1 MPMSEVKSWQV
12 YTNLQG
18 LEELKQVA
26 RHDQKAALR
35 EAAKQFEAL
44 FLEMFLKQARKV
56 NFDDEG
62 LLSSERVSF
71 YQAWYDKQ
79 LAQDI
84 AAKGSMGLADQLVR
98 QLSPQHPVV
107 SVEEYEKMQQ
117 QKEQKPQQTL
127 PTTAQMLNLRRR

>member
-44 FLEMFLKQARKV
+44 FLEMFLKQAR
-56 NFDDEG
+56 
-62 LLSSERVSF
+62 
-71 YQAWYDKQ
+71 
-79 LAQDI
+79 
-84 AAKGSMGLADQLVR
+84 
-98 QLSPQHPVV
+98 
-107 SVEEYEKMQQ
+107 
-117 QKEQKPQQTL
+117 
-127 PTTAQMLNLRRR
+127 

>member
-1 MPMSEVKSWQV
+1 MQTSDLKSWQV

-18 LEELKQVA
+18 LEELKHVA
-26 RHDQKAALR
+26 RHDQKTALR

-62 LLSSERVSF
+62 MMTSDRVAF
-71 YQAWYDKQ
+71 YQEWYDKQ

-98 QLSPQHPVV
+98 QLSPKHPVV

-117 QKEQKPQQTL
+117 QKKQKQQETL
-127 PTTAQMLNLRRR
+127 PTTEQVLNLRRR

>member
-1 MPMSEVKSWQV
+1 MQTSDLKSWQV

-26 RHDQKAALR
+26 RQDQKSALY

-62 LLSSERVSF
+62 LMTSDKVGF
-71 YQAWYDKQ
+71 YQEWYDKQ

-98 QLSPQHPVV
+98 QLSPKHPVV
-107 SVEEYEKMQQ
+107 TVEEYEKLQQ
-117 QKEQKPQQTL
+117 QKKAQQHAL
-127 PTTAQMLNLRRR
+127 PTTEQALSLRRR

>member
-1 MPMSEVKSWQV
+1 
-12 YTNLQG
+12 
-18 LEELKQVA
+18 
-26 RHDQKAALR
+26 LR